1 MTLSNRSASVT
12 APLTISF
19 QVDLQNVGAK
29 ISVEIIVMSV
39 ARLRFKTYEGW
50 FDKDFFVKDFFDP
63 SRGSSFVFDAKLH
76 FGGSM
81 FCMLICQGLL
91 VNQILS

>member
-1 MTLSNRSASVT
+1 MCFVLLDDITLSNRSASVT

-19 QVDLQNVGAK
+19 QVDLQNVRAK

-50 FDKDFFVKDFFDP
+50 SDKDLFD
-63 SRGSSFVFDAKLH
+63 SVLLQFGCSLLSFA
-76 FGGSM
+76 
-81 FCMLICQGLL
+81 C
-91 VNQILS
+91 